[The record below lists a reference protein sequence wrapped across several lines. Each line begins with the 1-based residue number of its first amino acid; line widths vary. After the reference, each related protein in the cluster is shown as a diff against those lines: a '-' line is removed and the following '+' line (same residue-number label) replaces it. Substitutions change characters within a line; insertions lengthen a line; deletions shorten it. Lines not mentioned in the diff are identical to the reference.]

1 MTLPNNPFATPSGVP
16 QPSEAPERAS
26 SLSTP
31 AGTSSLPAP
40 MSAPVM
46 VAPAADPFGAA
57 PLHAGAVNSAR
68 PSRSVRGR
76 IAAWMVLVY
85 ESIFLLNVLIP
96 YEHELYFMKFSMPM
110 FWFWRVLNIVV
121 IVLAVLYLRMG
132 AVVLRYV
139 AACIILV
146 GFFVIT
152 PVRYLSL
159 DVAWYYA
166 FVPDIGSHESSLQV
180 LRVLGLWL
188 LEWVGVV
195 AAILLAIPDFKPAP
209 SPYVMS
215 APVPAAG
222 AALAGHVASPLVTPE
237 GASSEAAPEASSA
250 QARNASGFVAP
261 Q

>member
-1 MTLPNNPFATPSGVP
+1 MTLPNNPFSAPSGVP
-16 QPSEAPERAS
+16 QPSREPSEA
-26 SLSTP
+26 
-31 AGTSSLPAP
+31 SSLPAP
-40 MSAPVM
+40 TSAPSLPVPTGAPVM
-46 VAPAADPFGAA
+46 VAPAADPYGAA
-57 PLHAGAVNSAR
+57 PLHTGAVSSAR
-68 PSRSVRGR
+68 PSLSMRGR
-76 IAAWMVLVY
+76 IAAWMVLVCQ
-85 ESIFLLNVLIP
+85 SIFLLNVFIP

-110 FWFWRVLNIVV
+110 FWFWRVVNIAV
-121 IVLAVLYLRMG
+121 IVLAVLYLRKG

-152 PVRYLSL
+152 PVRLLSL

-209 SPYVMS
+209 SPYAMS
-215 APVPAAG
+215 PAVPAAG
-222 AALAGHVASPLVTPE
+222 AAPVGHIASPSVMPQ
-237 GASSEAAPEASSA
+237 GASSEAASEASSA
-250 QARNASGFVAP
+250 QATNVSGFTAP

>member
-16 QPSEAPERAS
+16 QPSQEPTEA
-26 SLSTP
+26 
-31 AGTSSLPAP
+31 SSLPAP
-40 MSAPVM
+40 TGAPSLPAPTGAPVM
-46 VAPAADPFGAA
+46 VAPAADPYGAA
-57 PLHAGAVNSAR
+57 PLHTGAVSSAR
-68 PSRSVRGR
+68 PSLSMRGR
-76 IAAWMVLVY
+76 IAAWMVLVCQ
-85 ESIFLLNVLIP
+85 SIFLLNVFIP

-110 FWFWRVLNIVV
+110 FWFWRVVNIAV
-121 IVLAVLYLRMG
+121 IVLAVLYLRKG

-152 PVRYLSL
+152 PVRLLSL

-195 AAILLAIPDFKPAP
+195 AAILLAIPDFKSAP
-209 SPYVMS
+209 SPYAMS
-215 APVPAAG
+215 APVPAPG
-222 AALAGHVASPLVTPE
+222 AAPAGQVPLPSAAYE
-237 GASSEAAPEASSA
+237 GASSVTAPEASSA
-250 QARNASGFVAP
+250 QATNASGFVAP

>member
-16 QPSEAPERAS
+16 QPSQEPTEA
-26 SLSTP
+26 
-31 AGTSSLPAP
+31 SSLPAP
-40 MSAPVM
+40 TGAPSLPAPTVAPVM
-46 VAPAADPFGAA
+46 VAPAADPYGAA
-57 PLHAGAVNSAR
+57 PLHTGAVSSAR
-68 PSRSVRGR
+68 PSRSMRGR
-76 IAAWMVLVY
+76 IAAWTVLVY

-121 IVLAVLYLRMG
+121 IVLAVLYLRKG

-152 PVRYLSL
+152 PVRLLSL

-209 SPYVMS
+209 SPYAMS

-222 AALAGHVASPLVTPE
+222 AAPAGYAASPSMT
-237 GASSEAAPEASSA
+237 PEASGV
-250 QARNASGFVAP
+250 QATNASGFVAP

>member
-16 QPSEAPERAS
+16 QPSQEPAEA
-26 SLSTP
+26 
-31 AGTSSLPAP
+31 SSLPAP
-40 MSAPVM
+40 TGAPSLPAPTVAPVM
-46 VAPAADPFGAA
+46 VAPAADPYGAA
-57 PLHAGAVNSAR
+57 PLHVGAVSSVR
-68 PSRSVRGR
+68 PSRSMRGR
-76 IAAWMVLVY
+76 IAAWTVLVY

-121 IVLAVLYLRMG
+121 IVLAVLYLRKG

-152 PVRYLSL
+152 PVRLLSL

-209 SPYVMS
+209 SPYAMS

-222 AALAGHVASPLVTPE
+222 AAPAGYAASPSMT
-237 GASSEAAPEASSA
+237 PEASGV
-250 QARNASGFVAP
+250 QATNASGFVAP

>member
-1 MTLPNNPFATPSGVP
+1 MTLPNNPFSAPSGVP
-16 QPSEAPERAS
+16 QPSREPAEA
-26 SLSTP
+26 
-31 AGTSSLPAP
+31 SSLPAP
-40 MSAPVM
+40 TGVPSLSAPTVAPVM

-121 IVLAVLYLRMG
+121 IVLAVLYLRKG

-180 LRVLGLWL
+180 LRVLGLWM

-222 AALAGHVASPLVTPE
+222 VAPAGHAASPSVTPE

>member
-16 QPSEAPERAS
+16 QPSQEPAEA
-26 SLSTP
+26 
-31 AGTSSLPAP
+31 SSLPAP
-40 MSAPVM
+40 TGAPSLPAPTVAPVM
-46 VAPAADPFGAA
+46 VAPAADPYGAA
-57 PLHAGAVNSAR
+57 PLHVGAVSSVR
-68 PSRSVRGR
+68 PSRSMRGR
-76 IAAWMVLVY
+76 IAAWTVLVY

-121 IVLAVLYLRMG
+121 IVLAVLYLRKG

-152 PVRYLSL
+152 PVRLLSL

-209 SPYVMS
+209 SPYAMS
-215 APVPAAG
+215 APVPAPG
-222 AALAGHVASPLVTPE
+222 AAPAGHVASPSVTPE
-237 GASSEAAPEASSA
+237 ASGV
-250 QARNASGFVAP
+250 QATNASGFVAP